1 MFREKFLFGAFLLVS
16 FWGCSHDETSVAPGE
31 NEPAEIGTCVENLD
45 TSFFSHSAATSYPEL
60 GERWALLVAG
70 STGWGNYRYEADAF
84 EMYQR
89 LKEHGYDDDHIVLI
103 TEDDIA
109 YNAYNKEPGVLRTS
123 LNGEN
128 VYDSSAIDYNLSEL
142 SVGDLG
148 NILKG
153 NKNSRLSQ
161 VVGASPEN
169 NIFIYWSSHGTQGNL
184 EFGST
189 NISYEQMVEILK
201 DAPHRKMMFVLEACY
216 SGGMGEAGTGIPGI
230 VYLTA
235 ASPDETSHAVE
246 KDENLGIFLT
256 NDFTRS
262 FEEMIQKDPAASLR
276 DVYMD
281 LACKVSSSHVSLYN
295 VENYGSV
302 YTEFMSEF
310 FVSP

>member
-70 STGWGNYRYEADAF
+70 STGWGNYRYEADVF

-89 LKEHGYDDDHIVLI
+89 LKEYGYDDDHIVLI
-103 TEDDIA
+103 AENDIA
-109 YNAYNKEPGVLRTS
+109 YNVHNKEAGVLKTS
-123 LNGEN
+123 SHGEN

-216 SGGMGEAGTGIPGI
+216 SGGMGEAGVGIPGA
-230 VYLTA
+230 VFLTA
-235 ASPDETSHAVE
+235 ANSDETSHATE
-246 KDENLGIFLT
+246 KDDNLGVFLT
-256 NDFTRS
+256 NS
-262 FEEMIQKDPAASLR
+262 FSKSLREISDTAPDMSLR
-276 DVYMD
+276 DAYLE
-281 LACKVSSSHVSLYN
+281 LACKTSGSHVQLYN
-295 VENYGSV
+295 LENYGSV
-302 YTEFMSEF
+302 YSESLDEF
-310 FVSP
+310 FGLP

>member
-1 MFREKFLFGAFLLVS
+1 MFKGKFLSGLILLVS
-16 FWGCSHDETSVAPGE
+16 LWGCSHDEVLVSSSE
-31 NEPAEIGTCVENLD
+31 NEPSEDGVCIESVD
-45 TSFFSHSAATSYPEL
+45 TTFFNQPVTMSYSKF
-60 GERWALLVAG
+60 GNRWALLVAG
-70 STGWGNYRYEADAF
+70 STGWGDYRYEADVFA
-84 EMYQR
+84 MYQR
-89 LKEHGYDDDHIVLI
+89 LKKHGYDDAHIVLI

-142 SVGDLG
+142 TIADLG

-153 NKNSRLSQ
+153 EKSSRLQQ
-161 VVGASPEN
+161 VIGANSKDN
-169 NIFIYWSSHGTQGNL
+169 VFIYWSSHGTQGNL

-246 KDENLGIFLT
+246 KDENLGVFLT